1 MVDRSVVRVDSEVLA
16 VSRLI
21 YRQVHHDQIDET
33 RRVMSGAFNPF
44 VTGGQEGKRSRVLSG
59 YDGGQVTAAE
69 AHLHYTECLGLSS
82 IGVLA
87 ISEEECA
94 ELGIEVD
101 HDGLGFPAHVSLR
114 FPMVSRGA
122 TRRLARDL
130 VELAMARGW
139 QHGPLVGDAA
149 E

>member
-1 MVDRSVVRVDSEVLA
+1 MTM
-16 VSRLI
+16 SRLV
-21 YRQVHHDQIDET
+21 YRQVHRNHVDEALQP
-33 RRVMSGAFNPF
+33 SSSAFNPF
-44 VTGGQEGKRSRVLSG
+44 VTGGVDGAQTRSLSAYNGNLVSAEGAYRHFTQE
-59 YDGGQVTAAE
+59 
-69 AHLHYTECLGLSS
+69 LGRPSV
-82 IGVLA
+82 GVLA

-114 FPMVSRGA
+114 FPMVSRGV
-122 TRRLARDL
+122 TRRLAREL

-139 QHGPLVGDAA
+139 QHGPFVGDAA